1 MLPSAVIFD
10 AFGTL
15 LDIKHRTHPY
25 RMLLREAARQGRAP
39 RADDLRSLMTW
50 NCSIGEA
57 AEQLGIRVSAER
69 MEAIQAALNEELESL
84 VPFADGLEAVEM
96 LRGAGVRAGICSN
109 LSAAYG
115 TGVKR
120 LLSAADAFAFSFE
133 IGAVKPEPLIYEA
146 MCDSL
151 GVQTHRYVLPG
162 APSIL
167 MIGDSPRCDRDGP
180 RTLGISGHL
189 LTRGR
194 GGIES
199 LVQFAEMVL
208 QSTAQ

>member
-1 MLPSAVIFD
+1 MLSSALIFE

-25 RMLLREAARQGRAP
+25 RMLLRDGARQGRTP
-39 RADDLRSLMTW
+39 RSEDLRSLMTW
-50 NCSIGEA
+50 NCSISESA
-57 AEQLGIRVSAER
+57 DRLGVRVSAER
-69 MEAIQAALNEELESL
+69 MEVIQAALADELESL

-96 LRGAGVRAGICSN
+96 LRGAGVCVGICSN

-115 TGVKR
+115 AGVKR
-120 LLSAADAFAFSFE
+120 LLSAADAFALSYK
-133 IGAVKPEPLIYEA
+133 IGAIKPEPLINQA
-146 MCDSL
+146 MGDSL

-162 APSIL
+162 PPSIL

-189 LTRGR
+189 LTRGG
-194 GGIES
+194 GGIEN
-199 LVQFAEMVL
+199 LVQFAELVL
-208 QSTAQ
+208 QSTGQ

>member
-1 MLPSAVIFD
+1 MLPSAAIFD

-15 LDIKHRTHPY
+15 LDIKNRTHPY
-25 RMLLREAARQGRAP
+25 RMLLREGARQGRAP
-39 RADDLRSLMTW
+39 RAEDIRSLMTW

-57 AEQLGIRVSAER
+57 AEQLGIRISAER
-69 MEAIQAALNEELESL
+69 MEVIQAALADELESL
-84 VPFADGLEAVEM
+84 VPFADGFEAVEM
-96 LRGAGVRAGICSN
+96 FRDAGVRVGICSN
-109 LSAAYG
+109 LTAAYG

-120 LLSAADAFAFSFE
+120 LLSAADAFALSYE
-133 IGAVKPEPLIYEA
+133 IGALKPEPLIYQA

-194 GGIES
+194 GGIEN
-199 LVQFAEMVL
+199 LVQFAELVL
-208 QSTAQ
+208 QSSGH

>member
-1 MLPSAVIFD
+1 MLSSALIFD

-25 RMLLREAARQGRAP
+25 RMLLRDGARQGRTP
-39 RADDLRSLMTW
+39 RSEDLRSLMTW
-50 NCSIGEA
+50 NCSISESA
-57 AEQLGIRVSAER
+57 DRLGVRVSAER
-69 MEAIQAALNEELESL
+69 MEVIQAALADELESL

-96 LRGAGVRAGICSN
+96 LRGAGVCVGICSN

-115 TGVKR
+115 AGVKR
-120 LLSAADAFAFSFE
+120 LLSAADAFALSYE
-133 IGAVKPEPLIYEA
+133 IGAIKPEPLINQA
-146 MCDSL
+146 MGDSL

-162 APSIL
+162 PPSIL

-189 LTRGR
+189 LTRGG
-194 GGIES
+194 GGIEN
-199 LVQFAEMVL
+199 LVQFAELVL
-208 QSTAQ
+208 QSTGQ